1 MKPFIRNEI
10 QYLKLVEQ
18 VLKYGEKKNGRNG
31 TVLSYFGSQMRF
43 SLKDNQMPLLTTKKL
58 AWKTCLKE
66 LLWFIKGNTNNKLLK
81 EVNVNIWNGNASKD
95 FLSSRGLTHYEEDDL
110 GPIYGFQWN
119 NFNGSYRKY
128 NDYDNNGINQLAYV
142 INALKNN
149 DINSKEENKYSRRL
163 IISSWNPCQLNEM
176 ALPPCHIL
184 FQFYVN
190 TEDELSCSLYQRSGD
205 IGLGIPFNIAS
216 YSFLTHLIA
225 KHTGLKPGYFI
236 HTIGDAHIYEEH
248 IDALKKQLNNKI
260 YKSPTL
266 FIKNIKANIHDYNIE
281 DFVINDYIYNDKIS
295 MKMIV

>member
-1 MKPFIRNEI
+1 MSYIKNEI
-10 QYLKLVEQ
+10 QYLKLIEN
-18 VLKYGEKKNGRNG
+18 VLKNGEKRVGRNG
-31 TVLSYFGSQMRF
+31 TIISYFGTQMRF
-43 SLKDNQMPLLTTKKL
+43 SLKDNQLPLLTTKKL

-81 EVNVNIWNGNASKD
+81 QENVNIWNGNASKE
-95 FLSSRGLTHYEEDDL
+95 FLESRGLNNYEEDDL

-119 NFNGSYRKY
+119 NFNGTYRKH
-128 NDYDNNGINQLAYV
+128 NDYENNGFNQLEYV
-142 INALKNN
+142 IKALKNN

-163 IISSWNPCQLNEM
+163 IVSAWNPCQINQM

-190 TEDELSCSLYQRSGD
+190 NNDELSCSLYQRSGD

-225 KHTGLKPGYFI
+225 NHCGLKPGFLI

-248 IDALKKQLNNKI
+248 IEALKKQLTNKI
-260 YKSPTL
+260 YKCPTL
-266 FIKNIKANIHDYNIE
+266 IIKNIKTNIHDYNMD
-281 DFVINDYIYNDKIS
+281 DFVVNDYVYNDKIM